1 MTSYDS
7 QPVEAKVPAD
17 FDAPDRVL
25 YGLTARQVAILG
37 AAGALLWLAYQAATP
52 TVPAMVVAIAALPI
66 GGVAVAVALGRRDG
80 ISMDRWIAAAVAA
93 ARAPRRLV
101 AAAGGVPAAPS
112 WAPEP
117 RRAAADATAGAR
129 RAPVKGKAVAA
140 PVVPLRLPAH
150 MIDAS
155 GTVDV
160 DGGRVAVTAATTVNF
175 DLRSVGEQHALV
187 DGMGRWLNSLSQPAQ
202 IVVSTR
208 RVDMYTLA
216 EQVEDRLDS
225 LPHPALADAAAG
237 YAQFLRDLAADR
249 DPLDRQVLIAH
260 QVGPHSDAS
269 MARRGA
275 EQTARALAGL
285 GAATRVLDGRQVTD
299 ALVAACDP
307 WRNVGTGRATPD
319 AVVTAKRD
327 GDLP

>member
-1 MTSYDS
+1 MSYDDP
-7 QPVEAKVPAD
+7 PVEAKVPAD

-25 YGLTARQVAILG
+25 YGLTARQVAILA

-52 TVPAMVVAIAALPI
+52 TVPAVVVAIAALPV
-66 GGVAVAVALGRRDG
+66 GGLAVALALGRRDG
-80 ISMDRWIAAAVAA
+80 ISMDRWIAAALAA

-101 AAAGGVPAAPS
+101 AAAGGVPTAPT

-117 RRAAADATAGAR
+117 RTAAADATTVR
-129 RAPVKGKAVAA
+129 RALGTGKAAVA
-140 PVVPLRLPAH
+140 PVAPLRLPAH
-150 MIDAS
+150 RIHAS

-160 DGGRVAVTAATTVNF
+160 DGGRIAVTAATTVNF
-175 DLRSVGEQHALV
+175 DLRSAGEQHALV
-187 DGMGRWLNSLSQPAQ
+187 DGMGRWLNSLSQPVQ

-208 RVDMYTLA
+208 RVDMSTLA
-216 EQVEDRLDS
+216 QQVEQRLDS

-269 MARRGA
+269 VARRAA
-275 EQTARALAGL
+275 EQTARALTGL
-285 GAATRVLDGRQVTD
+285 GATTRVLSGGQVTD

-319 AVVTAKRD
+319 AVITAEPD

>member
-1 MTSYDS
+1 MSYDN

-25 YGLTARQVAILG
+25 YGLTARQVAILA

-52 TVPAMVVAIAALPI
+52 MVPAVVVAIAALPV
-66 GGVAVAVALGRRDG
+66 GGLAVAVALGRRDG
-80 ISMDRWIAAAVAA
+80 ISMDRWIGAALAA

-101 AAAGGVPAAPS
+101 AAPGGVPAAPS
-112 WAPEP
+112 WAPES
-117 RRAAADATAGAR
+117 RTAAADATTGAG
-129 RAPVKGKAVAA
+129 RATATGKTLAA

-150 MIDAS
+150 TIDES

-160 DGGRVAVTAATTVNF
+160 DGGRIAVTAATTVNF
-175 DLRSVGEQHALV
+175 DLRSAGEQHALI
-187 DGMGRWLNSLSQPAQ
+187 DGMGRWLNSLSQPVQ

-208 RVDMYTLA
+208 RVDLYTFA
-216 EQVEDRLDS
+216 EQIEDRLDS

-249 DPLDRQVLIAH
+249 DPLDRRVLIAH

-269 MARRGA
+269 VARRAA
-275 EQTARALAGL
+275 EQTARALTGL
-285 GAATRVLDGRQVTD
+285 GAATRVLSGGQVTD

-319 AVVTAKRD
+319 AVITAEPD

>member
-1 MTSYDS
+1 MSYDN

-25 YGLTARQVAILG
+25 YGLTARQVAILA
-37 AAGALLWLAYQAATP
+37 AAGALLWLAYHALTP
-52 TVPAMVVAIAALPI
+52 TVPAVVVAVAAVPV
-66 GGVAVAVALGRRDG
+66 GGLAAAVALGRRDG
-80 ISMDRWIAAAVAA
+80 ISMDRWIAAALAA
-93 ARAPRRLV
+93 TRAPRRLV
-101 AAAGGVPAAPS
+101 AAAGGVPAAPT

-117 RRAAADATAGAR
+117 RMAAADATT
-129 RAPVKGKAVAA
+129 APGEGKAVAA
-140 PVVPLRLPAH
+140 SVVPLRLPAH
-150 MIDAS
+150 AIDEH

-160 DGGRVAVTAATTVNF
+160 DGGRIAVAAATTVNF
-175 DLRSVGEQHALV
+175 DLRSVAEQHALV
-187 DGMGRWLNSLSQPAQ
+187 DGMGRWLNSLSGPVQ

-208 RVDMYTLA
+208 RVDLYTVA

-260 QVGPHSDAS
+260 QVGPHSDTPV
-269 MARRGA
+269 ARRAA
-275 EQTARALAGL
+275 EQTARALTGL
-285 GAATRVLDGRQVTD
+285 GAATRVLDGGQVTD

-319 AVVTAKRD
+319 AVITAEPD